1 MMYVSKKNVLSFSG
15 NKQINET
22 GLFLVVD
29 GHIMQESNGTL
40 IKVLKQ
46 GSVFHV
52 DPVKEP
58 FFQYFSRGKCFLLEI
73 EDEKYLEEITEKNIH
88 RLAGALERYR
98 LPARQRVEALI
109 YQIALD
115 VGVESE
121 DEIYIPVS
129 CNQSELARYSNV
141 SREYF
146 VKIKNDLLME
156 NMISIRSRNW
166 VLLEKSNWA
175 KRPNCTPL
183 EETAEVEA

>member
-1 MMYVSKKNVLSFSG
+1 MYVSKKNVLSFSG
-15 NKQINET
+15 NKEIKEK

-52 DPVKEP
+52 DPEGAS

-73 EDEKYLEEITEKNIH
+73 EDEKYLEEIAEENIH

-98 LPARQRVEALI
+98 LPARQRVEALV

-115 VGVESE
+115 IGVESE
-121 DEIYIPVS
+121 NEIYIPIS

-156 NMISIRSRNW
+156 NMIAIRNRNW
-166 VLLEKSNWA
+166 VLLDKKNWET
-175 KRPNCTPL
+175 RPNCIPL
-183 EETAEVEA
+183 EEPVSIES